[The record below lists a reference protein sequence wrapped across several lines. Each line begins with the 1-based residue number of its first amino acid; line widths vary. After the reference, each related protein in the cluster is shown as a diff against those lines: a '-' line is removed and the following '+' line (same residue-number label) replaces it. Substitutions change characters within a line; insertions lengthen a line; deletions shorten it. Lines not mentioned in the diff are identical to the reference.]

1 MDSILRDLPY
11 QDCDEVAVL
20 VNGLGSTPREELFII
35 YRKIVEILKT
45 RHIKIVHNYIGEF
58 ATSMEM
64 AGVSISLLRL
74 DEELKKYLLMP
85 CSTPFFVQNSRR
97 FYL

>member
-1 MDSILRDLPY
+1 M
-11 QDCDEVAVL
+11 
-20 VNGLGSTPREELFII
+20 NGLGSTPREELFII

-85 CSTPFFVQNSRR
+85 CSTPFFVQK
-97 FYL
+97 

>member
-1 MDSILRDLPY
+1 MVRSSSK
-11 QDCDEVAVL
+11 
-20 VNGLGSTPREELFII
+20 NEELLSYI
-35 YRKIVEILKT
+35 RKIVEILKT

-85 CSTPFFVQNSRR
+85 CSTPFFVQK
-97 FYL
+97 